1 MSENIRHANLSRESL
16 DKLNMYQHEITDEK
30 GNGVIL
36 VAYSKECGGCD
47 CGCNR

>member
-1 MSENIRHANLSRESL
+1 MSEKCAAAKLTRESR

-36 VAYSKECGGCD
+36 VAYSRGCCGCDGGC
-47 CGCNR
+47 GK